1 MAIQAQNS
9 RDEMH
14 LYVST
19 NETTPFYVRIENNKK
34 IFDSIKISK
43 GSPQKVPIEMRM
55 MTTGSNDSVRVA
67 TKKGLHV
74 FGDKKFFANLR
85 FSQFNHAEIITSK
98 GRASLGKH
106 FFAVYAPFKQDTNPL
121 NFTVGVIATENNT
134 QINFMGETIF
144 LNRGESYLKTGYPM
158 DNSFIGKEIT
168 SDKPISITNG
178 NYNGQYASTNP
189 ESGSDILMDQS
200 IPIERLGKEYILLKG
215 NGTIT
220 SGMES
225 AIIVATENNTEVYL
239 NATTTPVTTLQ
250 KGQYYI
256 IPSNF
261 YIEQNATSSN
271 IYIRSTENIYVFQL
285 LSGSGSVAAGGMNYI
300 PPLNCYLPKTID
312 EIGFINENSGNSS
325 QGYFNTH
332 DTKLNII
339 TQKSPNPANPTKVYL
354 TSTTER
360 ILLNG
365 AYGPYNV
372 SGTTEWETFS
382 VPNVEG
388 TITIESER
396 AVTAGIAAGSNAVG
410 YGGYFAGASSMPII
424 TKSGDCFPNVVLEVD
439 DTFEN
444 YQWQKKN
451 TSTGIFE
458 DISGATS
465 HKLIPDSVG
474 EYKAILGTPAC
485 GTTETPVYTI
495 LNCTSNSTIKYTE
508 VCNSI
513 IIPLQLTNSTFPVN
527 LSKTRILEQP
537 KRGTLETV
545 NNTLIYTPNFDYKGG
560 EIDRFMFYVEDT
572 NVYPDS
578 EIITV
583 EIVFREPKRS
593 TLSDKMICK
602 DTTTFLDPGAGF
614 TTYNWSNGETTQ
626 IINNVP
632 AGKYY
637 VDLEFDGCKYRHF
650 VEITEAPVPV
660 ITSIE
665 VNGGTA
671 TINVKGGTAPY
682 SYSVDGITWQS
693 FNVFNNLDR
702 KVHTAYV
709 KDRYNCNPVT
719 KEFLIINLIN
729 VITPNDDGKNDSVD
743 YSDLSIYQ
751 DVVFEIYDRFGNRVF
766 KASEG
771 NYIWDGKVNGR
782 SAATGNYWYLIKWYE
797 PDTDQHKVYNGWILV
812 KNR

>member
-19 NETTPFYVRIENNKK
+19 NETTPFYVKIENNKK

-43 GSPQKVPIEMRM
+43 GSPQKVPIEMRL

-178 NYNGQYASTNP
+178 NYNGQYASSNET
-189 ESGSDILMDQS
+189 SGSDILMDQS

-239 NATTTPVTTLQ
+239 NASTTPVTTLQ

-312 EIGFINENSGNSS
+312 EIGFINENPGNSS

-354 TSTTER
+354 TSTTGR

-365 AYGPYNV
+365 AYGP
-372 SGTTEWETFS
+372 
-382 VPNVEG
+382 
-388 TITIESER
+388 
-396 AVTAGIAAGSNAVG
+396 
-410 YGGYFAGASSMPII
+410 
-424 TKSGDCFPNVVLEVD
+424 
-439 DTFEN
+439 
-444 YQWQKKN
+444 
-451 TSTGIFE
+451 
-458 DISGATS
+458 
-465 HKLIPDSVG
+465 
-474 EYKAILGTPAC
+474 
-485 GTTETPVYTI
+485 
-495 LNCTSNSTIKYTE
+495 
-508 VCNSI
+508 
-513 IIPLQLTNSTFPVN
+513 
-527 LSKTRILEQP
+527 
-537 KRGTLETV
+537 
-545 NNTLIYTPNFDYKGG
+545 
-560 EIDRFMFYVEDT
+560 
-572 NVYPDS
+572 
-578 EIITV
+578 
-583 EIVFREPKRS
+583 
-593 TLSDKMICK
+593 
-602 DTTTFLDPGAGF
+602 
-614 TTYNWSNGETTQ
+614 
-626 IINNVP
+626 
-632 AGKYY
+632 
-637 VDLEFDGCKYRHF
+637 
-650 VEITEAPVPV
+650 
-660 ITSIE
+660 
-665 VNGGTA
+665 
-671 TINVKGGTAPY
+671 
-682 SYSVDGITWQS
+682 
-693 FNVFNNLDR
+693 
-702 KVHTAYV
+702 
-709 KDRYNCNPVT
+709 
-719 KEFLIINLIN
+719 
-729 VITPNDDGKNDSVD
+729 
-743 YSDLSIYQ
+743 
-751 DVVFEIYDRFGNRVF
+751 
-766 KASEG
+766 
-771 NYIWDGKVNGR
+771 
-782 SAATGNYWYLIKWYE
+782 
-797 PDTDQHKVYNGWILV
+797 
-812 KNR
+812 